1 MKLVHVNM
9 ERKLLDDN
17 VVTEWVIEA
26 PEEFTRYVQELYMQ
40 CEGAEGDFVLSDGEK
55 ELGIAK
61 NVEFLDSVL
70 DLDVNE
76 RKILGKLYA
85 DLEQLAYSEKFVV
98 RTQEMIQYL
107 RTYIFELEQE
117 TDFMLDVDD
126 GVDMSAI
133 FKGNGVKLETVET
146 GILEK
151 IVHYIKVV
159 RLLLKKQVFVFVNVR
174 SYLTVRQVEQ
184 LIKEAAYQEVQ
195 ILLIENVMRD
205 CVNSERRCIIDSD
218 KCEFREGLNTG
229 ILCR

>member
-195 ILLIENVMRD
+195 ILLIENAMRD

-218 KCEFREGLNTG
+218 KCE
-229 ILCR
+229 I

>member
-1 MKLVHVNM
+1 MNM

-40 CEGAEGDFVLSDGEK
+40 CEGAAGDFVLSDGEK

-218 KCEFREGLNTG
+218 KCE
-229 ILCR
+229 I

>member
-40 CEGAEGDFVLSDGEK
+40 CEGAAGDFVLSDGEK

-107 RTYIFELEQE
+107 RTYIFQLEQE

-195 ILLIENVMRD
+195 ILLIENVMGD

-218 KCEFREGLNTG
+218 KCE
-229 ILCR
+229 I

>member
-9 ERKLLDDN
+9 ERKLLDN

-40 CEGAEGDFVLSDGEK
+40 CEGAAGDFVLSDGEK
-55 ELGIAK
+55 ELGITK

-218 KCEFREGLNTG
+218 KCE
-229 ILCR
+229 I

>member
-1 MKLVHVNM
+1 M
-9 ERKLLDDN
+9 ERKMLDDN

-40 CEGAEGDFVLSDGEK
+40 CEGAAGDFVLSDGEK

-218 KCEFREGLNTG
+218 KCE
-229 ILCR
+229 I

>member
-40 CEGAEGDFVLSDGEK
+40 CEGAAGDFVLSDGEK

-133 FKGNGVKLETVET
+133 FKGNGVKLETVGT

-195 ILLIENVMRD
+195 ILLIENVMGD

-218 KCEFREGLNTG
+218 KCE
-229 ILCR
+229 I

>member
-1 MKLVHVNM
+1 M
-9 ERKLLDDN
+9 ERKMLDDN

-40 CEGAEGDFVLSDGEK
+40 CEGAAGDFVLSDGEK

-117 TDFMLDVDD
+117 TDFMLDVDN

-218 KCEFREGLNTG
+218 KCE
-229 ILCR
+229 I

>member
-9 ERKLLDDN
+9 ERKMLDDN

-40 CEGAEGDFVLSDGEK
+40 CEGAAGDFVLSDGEK
-55 ELGIAK
+55 ELGIRK
-61 NVEFLDSVL
+61 NVQFLDSVL
-70 DLDVNE
+70 DLDANE

-218 KCEFREGLNTG
+218 KCE
-229 ILCR
+229 I

>member
-40 CEGAEGDFVLSDGEK
+40 CEGVEGDFVLSDGEK

-218 KCEFREGLNTG
+218 KCE
-229 ILCR
+229 I

>member
-1 MKLVHVNM
+1 LKLVHVNM

-40 CEGAEGDFVLSDGEK
+40 CEGAAGDFVLSDGEK

-195 ILLIENVMRD
+195 ILLIENVMGD

-218 KCEFREGLNTG
+218 KCE
-229 ILCR
+229 I